1 MTWDPFAKLAKHQ
14 RQGEAEQAEQEADA
28 QRRARDERIDEQI
41 RSAVTKA
48 LAEPTINERIRDR
61 AAGRNRPTVR
71 DRLFGPPADDQ
82 PDPDPAAAA

>member
-1 MTWDPFAKLAKHQ
+1 MWDPFVKHQ
-14 RQGEAEQAEQEADA
+14 RQNEAEQAEQAEQEADA
-28 QRRARDERIDEQI
+28 QRRAREERIDQQI

-71 DRLFGPPADDQ
+71 DRIFGAAADDNPADG
-82 PDPDPAAAA
+82 PDPA

>member
-1 MTWDPFAKLAKHQ
+1 MWDPFAKHQ
-14 RQGEAEQAEQEADA
+14 RQGEAEQAEQAEQEADA
-28 QRRARDERIDEQI
+28 QRRAREERIDQQI

>member
-28 QRRARDERIDEQI
+28 QRRAREERIDQQI

-71 DRLFGPPADDQ
+71 DRIFGAAADDNPADG
-82 PDPDPAAAA
+82 PDPA